1 MTIYERLLPLEPVL
15 AGPWRWLAFV
25 AVLLPLAATA
35 WAVFGARWRPDGVL
49 RCPRCQHAFAPG
61 TRFGSVEGAHCTECG
76 ASVASER
83 AALARRGRGALVAGG
98 ILASAALAAPL
109 LAWHSGHV
117 FLARTLLPRW
127 VEVGRAQFGNGL
139 VVSHEVDPVQH
150 FLGWTPNPREGSGQG
165 RFHDAPAAGD
175 DGAAGA
181 RWPDRMRVVA
191 WMAATPGAPAAFA
204 SMGPVIFG
212 ADPAS
217 SEEAPERMPA
227 EGSPGWGGDITGD
240 AGPDA
245 VFGQPNIGSGG
256 GILWFSIVPPG
267 NEGGAPAIVEVGN
280 GRFLKDPVRGDWVFD
295 RDCHGFRY
303 ALVPGYYLRD
313 PSVPCA
319 WDQVRGEWRADIAR
333 MRRAVDHAALGRH
346 ASGAAAAWEQCA
358 AAAPRAQGG
367 ASPVGECPGMLH
379 HLVEGALE
387 FVATGH
393 GVGWQPWVESAWPG
407 SAPRSLRDRFIADF
421 RAALERCECSA
432 ALRELNAGSLDAAP
446 PREATVPAGASAR

>member
-15 AGPWRWLAFV
+15 AGPWRWLAFA
-25 AVLLPLAATA
+25 AVLLPLAATF

-49 RCPRCQHAFAPG
+49 RCPRCRHSFAPG
-61 TRFGSVEGAHCTECG
+61 TRFGSAEGVRCTECG

-98 ILASAALAAPL
+98 VVASMAMALPV
-109 LAWHSGHV
+109 LAWHSVHV
-117 FLARTLLPRW
+117 FVARTVLPRW
-127 VEVGRAQFGNGL
+127 IEVERARFGNGL

-150 FLGWTPNPREGSGQG
+150 FLGWTPNPHEGSWQG
-165 RFHDAPAAGD
+165 CFHDASADGD

-181 RWPDRMRVVA
+181 RWPDRVRVVA
-191 WMAATPGAPAAFA
+191 WMAATRGAPAVFA

-212 ADPAS
+212 TDP
-217 SEEAPERMPA
+217 EAPDEARERMPA

-240 AGPDA
+240 ARPDA

-256 GILWFSIVPPG
+256 GIVWFSIVPPG
-267 NEGGAPAIVEVGN
+267 NEGVAPGIVELGK
-280 GRFLKDPVRGDWVFD
+280 GRFRNDRDRGDWVFD
-295 RDCHGFRY
+295 RECHGFRY

-319 WDQVRGEWRADIAR
+319 WDEARREWRPDVAR
-333 MRRAVDHAALGRH
+333 MKRAVDPASLERH

-358 AAAPRAQGG
+358 AAAPQTSGG
-367 ASPVGECPGMLH
+367 AGPGSGCPGMIA
-379 HLVEGALE
+379 HLTEGALE
-387 FVATGH
+387 FAATGH

-407 SAPRSLRDRFIADF
+407 SAPRDLRDRFIADF
-421 RAALERCECSA
+421 RAALEGCECSA
-432 ALRELNAGSLDAAP
+432 ALRELNAGSVEAAP
-446 PREATVPAGASAR
+446 PREATVPTGASAR